1 MWKGSAWYKSARED
15 TNLIKD
21 TIDGALLRDMF
32 LAGASM
38 LEKNRA
44 LVDSLNVFPVPDGD
58 TGTNMFMT
66 MQGAIKDL
74 RSLPE
79 TATVEDVMAKVS
91 SGALR
96 SARGNSGV
104 ILSQLFRGFYKA
116 SKGHEELDAQ
126 TFASAMAQ
134 GTQAAYK
141 AVMKPKEGTI
151 LTVSRM
157 IADEVE
163 KAVAED
169 PELGCTGLM
178 IRILQKGEE
187 ALRITPDLLPV
198 LKEAGVVDSGGK
210 GLLFI
215 YQGFLMAMNG
225 EVILDEEQPA
235 EEEKPA
241 EKEPEEG
248 ASFAAFSAE
257 DIQFGYCTEFFIV
270 HLYDGFEEKDL
281 EQFRKHLEKVGDSV
295 VVACDNDTVKIHVHS
310 NCPGKVLQMAL
321 RYGELD
327 RIKIEN
333 MREQN
338 RQLAAARKQNEKEF
352 ALISISSGAGVDEVF
367 KALSADYIISGGQTM
382 NPSIDSIVNAV
393 RQVNARNVFILPNNS
408 NIILAAT
415 QASAL
420 CDCHVEVLPTKT
432 IPQGIAAAMAFN
444 PDESLETNVSNM
456 TEAYQEV
463 ISGSVTFAV
472 RETQLNGKTIHQG
485 DFIGMLDGELNTVN
499 ADADEAAFELVE
511 HMIEKLGD
519 DECSVA
525 VYFGADVTEERSDAL
540 IERLEAKYPESEFM
554 SRNGGQPLYSYY
566 FSVV

>member
-1 MWKGSAWYKSARED
+1 M
-15 TNLIKD
+15 IKD

-32 LAGASM
+32 LAGAAL

-58 TGTNMFMT
+58 TGTNMSMT
-66 MQGAIKDL
+66 MQGAVKDL
-74 RSLPE
+74 RNLPE
-79 TATVEDVMAKVS
+79 TATVEEVMAKVS

-116 SKGHEELDAQ
+116 AKGHEELDSNL
-126 TFASAMAQ
+126 FAAAMAE
-134 GTQAAYK
+134 GTKAAYK

-157 IADEVE
+157 ISDEVS
-163 KAVAED
+163 KAVEED
-169 PELGCTGLM
+169 PQMGCIALM
-178 IRILQKGEE
+178 ILAIQKGED
-187 ALRITPDLLPV
+187 ALRMTPDLLPV

-215 YQGFLMAMNG
+215 YHGFLKAMNG
-225 EVILDEEQPA
+225 EVDLETLPV
-235 EEEKPA
+235 EEKPA
-241 EKEPEEG
+241 EKETAE
-248 ASFAAFSAE
+248 AANFSEFSAE

-270 HLYDGFEEKDL
+270 HLYEGFEEGDL
-281 EQFRKHLEKVGDSV
+281 DQFRKHLERVGDSV
-295 VVACDNDTVKIHVHS
+295 VCACDNDTVKIHVHS
-310 NCPGKVLQMAL
+310 NCPGKVLQMAM

-338 RQLAAARKQNEKEF
+338 RQLAAQRKRNEKEY
-352 ALISISSGAGVDEVF
+352 ALISVSSGAGVDEVF
-367 KALSADYIISGGQTM
+367 KALSTDHIISGGQTM

-393 RQVNARNVFILPNNS
+393 HQVNARNVFILPNNS

-420 CDCHVEVLPTKT
+420 CSCHVVVLPTKT

-456 TEAYQEV
+456 TEAFQQV

-472 RETQLNGKTIHQG
+472 RETQLNGKMIHQG
-485 DFIGMLDGELNTVN
+485 DFIGMLDGDLNTVSPE
-499 ADADEAAFELVE
+499 ADEAAFELVQ

-519 DECSVA
+519 EECSVT
-525 VYFGADVTEERSDAL
+525 VYYGADVDEERADAL
-540 IERLEAKYPESEFM
+540 IGRLEEKYPESEFM

-566 FSVV
+566 FSVI

>member
-1 MWKGSAWYKSARED
+1 MITDR
-15 TNLIKD
+15 
-21 TIDGALLRDMF
+21 IDGALLRDMF
-32 LAGASM
+32 LAGAAL

-58 TGTNMFMT
+58 TGTNMSMT
-66 MQGAIKDL
+66 MQGAVKDL
-74 RSLPE
+74 RNLPE
-79 TATVEDVMAKVS
+79 TATVEEVMAKVS

-116 SKGHEELDAQ
+116 AKGHEELDSGS
-126 TFASAMAQ
+126 FAAAMAE
-134 GTQAAYK
+134 GTKAAYK

-157 IADEVE
+157 ISDEVQT
-163 KAVAED
+163 AVEED
-169 PELGCTGLM
+169 PQMGCVALM
-178 IRILQKGEE
+178 ILCIQKGED

-215 YQGFLMAMNG
+215 YHGFLMAMNG
-225 EVILDEEQPA
+225 EMDLEALPA
-235 EEEKPA
+235 EEKPA
-241 EKEPEEG
+241 ERETAET
-248 ASFAAFSAE
+248 ANFDQFSAE

-270 HLYDGFEEKDL
+270 HLYEGFEEKDL
-281 EQFRKHLEKVGDSV
+281 DQFRKHLERVGDSV
-295 VVACDNDTVKIHVHS
+295 VVACDSDTVKIHVHS
-310 NCPGKVLQMAL
+310 NCPGKVLQMAM

-338 RQLAAARKQNEKEF
+338 RQLAANRKKNEKEF
-352 ALISISSGAGVDEVF
+352 ALISVSSGAGVDEVF
-367 KALSADYIISGGQTM
+367 KALSTDHIISGGQTM

-393 RQVNARNVFILPNNS
+393 HQVNARNVFILPNNS

-420 CDCHVEVLPTKT
+420 CSCHVVVLPTKT

-472 RETQLNGKTIHQG
+472 RETQLNGKVIHQG
-485 DFIGMLDGELNTVN
+485 DFIGMLDGDLNTVSP
-499 ADADEAAFELVE
+499 DADEAAFELVE

-519 DECSVA
+519 EECSVT
-525 VYFGADVTEERSDAL
+525 VYYGADVEEERADAL
-540 IERLEAKYPESEFM
+540 VGRLEEKYPESEFM
-554 SRNGGQPLYSYY
+554 SRSGGQPLYSYY
-566 FSVV
+566 FSVI

>member
-1 MWKGSAWYKSARED
+1 MI
-15 TNLIKD
+15 TD

-32 LAGASM
+32 LAGAAL

-58 TGTNMFMT
+58 TGTNMSMT
-66 MQGAIKDL
+66 MQGAVKDL
-74 RSLPE
+74 RNLPE
-79 TATVEDVMAKVS
+79 TATVEEVMAKVS

-116 SKGHEELDAQ
+116 AKGHEELDGIS
-126 TFASAMAQ
+126 FAAAMAE
-134 GTQAAYK
+134 GTKAAYK

-157 IADEVE
+157 ISDEVQ
-163 KAVAED
+163 KAVEED
-169 PELGCTGLM
+169 AQLGCEALM
-178 IRILQKGEE
+178 ITCIQKGEE
-187 ALRITPDLLPV
+187 ALRLTPDLLPV

-215 YQGFLMAMNG
+215 YHGFLMAMNG
-225 EVILDEEQPA
+225 EMDIEELPA
-235 EEEKPA
+235 EEKPA
-241 EKEPEEG
+241 EKETSE
-248 ASFAAFSAE
+248 AANFAEFSAE

-270 HLYDGFEEKDL
+270 HLYEGFEEKDL
-281 EQFRKHLEKVGDSV
+281 DQFRKHLERVGDSV
-295 VVACDNDTVKIHVHS
+295 VCACDNDTVKIHVHS
-310 NCPGKVLQMAL
+310 NCPGKVLQMAM

-338 RQLAAARKQNEKEF
+338 RQLAAQRKRNEKEF
-352 ALISISSGAGVDEVF
+352 ALISVSCGAGVDEVF
-367 KALSADYIISGGQTM
+367 KALSTDHIISGGQTM

-393 RQVNARNVFILPNNS
+393 HQVNARNVFILPNNS

-420 CDCHVEVLPTKT
+420 CSCRVVVLPTKT

-456 TEAYQEV
+456 TEAFQEV
-463 ISGSVTFAV
+463 VSGSVTFAV
-472 RETQLNGKTIHQG
+472 RETQLNGKVIHQG
-485 DFIGMLDGELNTVN
+485 DFIGMLDGDLNTVSP
-499 ADADEAAFELVE
+499 DADEAAFELVE

-519 DECSVA
+519 EECSVTVYYGAA
-525 VYFGADVTEERSDAL
+525 VDEERADAL
-540 IERLEAKYPESEFM
+540 IARLEEKYPESEFM

-566 FSVV
+566 FSVI

>member
-1 MWKGSAWYKSARED
+1 M
-15 TNLIKD
+15 IKD

-32 LAGASM
+32 LAGASL

-58 TGTNMFMT
+58 TGTNMSMT
-66 MQGAIKDL
+66 MQGAVKDL

-79 TATVEDVMAKVS
+79 TATVEEVMAKVS

-116 SKGHEELDAQ
+116 AKGHEELDSLS
-126 TFASAMAQ
+126 FAAAMAE
-134 GTQAAYK
+134 GTTAAYK

-157 IADEVE
+157 ISDEIQQAVE
-163 KAVAED
+163 QD
-169 PELGCTGLM
+169 PQMGCIALM
-178 IRILQKGEE
+178 ILCIQKGEE
-187 ALRITPDLLPV
+187 ALKLTPDLLPV

-215 YQGFLMAMNG
+215 YHGFLKAMNG
-225 EVILDEEQPA
+225 EMDLEEMPA
-235 EEEKPA
+235 EEKPA
-241 EKEPEEG
+241 EKEAGE
-248 ASFAAFSAE
+248 AANFAEFSPE

-270 HLYDGFEEKDL
+270 HLYEGFEEKDL
-281 EQFRKHLEKVGDSV
+281 EQFRKHLERVGDSV
-295 VVACDNDTVKIHVHS
+295 VCACDSDTVKIHVHS
-310 NCPGKVLQMAL
+310 NCPGKVLQMAM

-338 RQLAAARKQNEKEF
+338 RQLAANRKKNEKEF
-352 ALISISSGAGVDEVF
+352 ALISVSSGAGVDEVF
-367 KALSADYIISGGQTM
+367 RALSADHIISGGQTM

-393 RQVNARNVFILPNNS
+393 HQVNARNVFILPNNS
-408 NIILAAT
+408 NIILAAN
-415 QASAL
+415 QASVL
-420 CDCHVEVLPTKT
+420 CSCHVVVLPTKT

-456 TEAYQEV
+456 TEAFQKV

-485 DFIGMLDGELNTVN
+485 DFIGMLDGDLNTVSP
-499 ADADEAAFELVE
+499 DADEAAFELVE
-511 HMIEKLGD
+511 HMIKKLGD
-519 DECSVA
+519 EECSVT
-525 VYFGADVTEERSDAL
+525 VYYGADVDEERADAL
-540 IERLEAKYPESEFM
+540 IGKLEEKYPESEFM

-566 FSVV
+566 FSVI

>member
-1 MWKGSAWYKSARED
+1 M
-15 TNLIKD
+15 IKD

-32 LAGASM
+32 LAGASL

-58 TGTNMFMT
+58 TGTNMSMT
-66 MQGAIKDL
+66 MQGAVKDL
-74 RSLPE
+74 RNLPE
-79 TATVEDVMAKVS
+79 TATVEEVMAKVS

-116 SKGHEELDAQ
+116 AKGHEELDGNS
-126 TFASAMAQ
+126 FAAAMAE
-134 GTQAAYK
+134 GTTAAYK

-157 IADEVE
+157 ISDEVR
-163 KAVAED
+163 KAVEED
-169 PELGCTGLM
+169 PQVGCIALM
-178 IRILQKGEE
+178 ILCLQKGED
-187 ALRITPDLLPV
+187 ALKMTPDLLPV

-215 YQGFLMAMNG
+215 YHGFLMAMNG
-225 EVILDEEQPA
+225 EMDLQMPPV
-235 EEEKPA
+235 EEKPV
-241 EKEPEEG
+241 EKEPAES
-248 ASFAAFSAE
+248 ANFSAFSAE
-257 DIQFGYCTEFFIV
+257 EIQFGYCTEFFIV
-270 HLYDGFEEKDL
+270 HLYEGFEEKDL
-281 EQFRKHLEKVGDSV
+281 DQFRRHLERVGDSV

-310 NCPGKVLQMAL
+310 NCPGKVLQMAM

-338 RQLAAARKQNEKEF
+338 RQLAAQRKRNEKEF

-367 KALSADYIISGGQTM
+367 KALSADHIISGGQTM

-393 RQVNARNVFILPNNS
+393 HQVNARNVFVLPNNS
-408 NIILAAT
+408 NIILAAN

-420 CDCHVEVLPTKT
+420 CNCHVVVLPTKT
-432 IPQGIAAAMAFN
+432 IPQGIAAAMAYN
-444 PDESLETNVSNM
+444 PDESLETNVNNM
-456 TEAYQEV
+456 TEAFQEV

-472 RETQLNGKTIHQG
+472 RETQLNGKIIHQG
-485 DFIGMLDGELNTVN
+485 DFIGMLDGDLNTVSSE
-499 ADADEAAFELVE
+499 ADEAAFELVE

-519 DECSVA
+519 DECSVTA
-525 VYFGADVTEERSDAL
+525 YYGADVDEERADAL
-540 IERLEAKYPESEFM
+540 IARLEEKYPESEFM

-566 FSVV
+566 FSVI

>member
-1 MWKGSAWYKSARED
+1 M
-15 TNLIKD
+15 IKD

-32 LAGASM
+32 LAGASL

-58 TGTNMFMT
+58 TGTNMSMT
-66 MQGAIKDL
+66 MQGAVKDL
-74 RSLPE
+74 RNMPE
-79 TATVEDVMAKVS
+79 TATVEEVMAKVS

-104 ILSQLFRGFYKA
+104 ILSQLFRGFYKVA
-116 SKGHEELDAQ
+116 KGHEELDSAA
-126 TFASAMAQ
+126 FSAAMAE
-134 GTQAAYK
+134 GTKAAYK

-157 IADEVE
+157 ISDEVQN
-163 KAVAED
+163 AVDED
-169 PELGCTGLM
+169 PEIGCEAIM
-178 IRILQKGEE
+178 IRVIQKGEE
-187 ALRITPDLLPV
+187 ALKITPDLLPV

-215 YQGFLMAMNG
+215 YHGFLMAMNG
-225 EVILDEEQPA
+225 ELDLGALPVAEKA
-235 EEEKPA
+235 EEKAADEA
-241 EKEPEEG
+241 
-248 ASFAAFSAE
+248 ASFDQFSTE

-270 HLYDGFEEKDL
+270 HLYEGFEEKDL
-281 EQFRKHLEKVGDSV
+281 DQFRKHLERVGDSV
-295 VVACDNDTVKIHVHS
+295 VVACDSDTVKIHVHS
-310 NCPGKVLQMAL
+310 NCPGKVLQMAM

-338 RQLAAARKQNEKEF
+338 RQLAAQRKKNEKEF
-352 ALISISSGAGVDEVF
+352 ALISVSSGAGVDEVF
-367 KALSADYIISGGQTM
+367 KALSTDHIISGGQTM

-393 RQVNARNVFILPNNS
+393 HQANARNVFILPNNS

-415 QASAL
+415 QASVL
-420 CDCHVEVLPTKT
+420 CSCHVEVLPTKT

-444 PDESLETNVSNM
+444 PDESLETNIANM
-456 TEAYQEV
+456 TEAFQQV
-463 ISGSVTFAV
+463 ISGSITFAV
-472 RETQLNGKTIHQG
+472 RETQLNGKSIQQG
-485 DFIGMLDGELNTVN
+485 DFIGMLDGDLNTVSP
-499 ADADEAAFELVE
+499 DADEAAFELVE

-519 DECSVA
+519 DECSVT
-525 VYFGADVTEERSDAL
+525 VYYGADVEEGRADAL
-540 IERLEAKYPESEFM
+540 IAKLEEKYPESEFM

-566 FSVV
+566 FSVI

>member
-1 MWKGSAWYKSARED
+1 MI
-15 TNLIKD
+15 TD

-32 LAGASM
+32 LAGAAL

-58 TGTNMFMT
+58 TGTNMSMT
-66 MQGAIKDL
+66 MQGAVKDL
-74 RSLPE
+74 RNLPE
-79 TATVEDVMAKVS
+79 TATVEEVMAKVS

-116 SKGHEELDAQ
+116 AKGHEELDGIS
-126 TFASAMAQ
+126 FAAAMAE
-134 GTQAAYK
+134 GTKAAYK

-157 IADEVE
+157 ISDEVQ
-163 KAVAED
+163 KAVEED
-169 PELGCTGLM
+169 AQLGCEALM
-178 IRILQKGEE
+178 ITCIQKGEE
-187 ALRITPDLLPV
+187 ALRLTPDLLPV

-215 YQGFLMAMNG
+215 YHGFLMAMNG
-225 EVILDEEQPA
+225 EMDIEELPA
-235 EEEKPA
+235 EEKPA
-241 EKEPEEG
+241 EKETSE
-248 ASFAAFSAE
+248 AANFAEFSAE

-270 HLYDGFEEKDL
+270 HLYEGFEEKDL
-281 EQFRKHLEKVGDSV
+281 DQFRKHLERVGDSV
-295 VVACDNDTVKIHVHS
+295 VCACDNDTVKIHVHS
-310 NCPGKVLQMAL
+310 NCPGKVLQMAM

-338 RQLAAARKQNEKEF
+338 RQLAAQRKKNEKEY
-352 ALISISSGAGVDEVF
+352 ALISVSCGAGVDEVF
-367 KALSADYIISGGQTM
+367 KALSTDYIISGGQTM

-393 RQVNARNVFILPNNS
+393 HQANARNVFILPNNS

-420 CDCHVEVLPTKT
+420 CNCHVVVLPTKT

-456 TEAYQEV
+456 TEAFQEV
-463 ISGSVTFAV
+463 ISGAVTFAV
-472 RETQLNGKTIHQG
+472 RETQLNGKVIHQG
-485 DFIGMLDGELNTVN
+485 DFIGILDGDLNTVN
-499 ADADEAAFELVE
+499 PDADEAAFELVE

-519 DECSVA
+519 DECSVTI
-525 VYFGADVTEERSDAL
+525 YYGTDADEERTDTL
-540 IERLEAKYPESEFM
+540 IARLEEKYPESEFM

-566 FSVV
+566 FSVI

>member
-1 MWKGSAWYKSARED
+1 MI
-15 TNLIKD
+15 TD

-32 LAGASM
+32 LAGAAL

-58 TGTNMFMT
+58 TGTNMSMT
-66 MQGAIKDL
+66 MQGAVKDL
-74 RSLPE
+74 RNLPE
-79 TATVEDVMAKVS
+79 TVTVEEVMAKVS

-116 SKGHEELDAQ
+116 AKGREELDGAA
-126 TFASAMAQ
+126 FSAAMVE
-134 GTQAAYK
+134 GTKAAYK

-157 IADEVE
+157 ISEEVE
-163 KAVAED
+163 RAVEKE
-169 PELGCTGLM
+169 PEVGCEALM
-178 IRILQKGEE
+178 ILAIQKGEE
-187 ALRITPDLLPV
+187 ALRMTPDLLPV

-215 YQGFLMAMNG
+215 YHGFLMAING
-225 EVILDEEQPA
+225 ELELEPLSVEDAVEEKEA
-235 EEEKPA
+235 EEIA
-241 EKEPEEG
+241 N
-248 ASFAAFSAE
+248 FDQFSAE

-281 EQFRKHLEKVGDSV
+281 DQFRKHLERVGDSV
-295 VVACDNDTVKIHVHS
+295 VVACDSDTVKIHVHS
-310 NCPGKVLQMAL
+310 NCPGKVLQMAM

-338 RQLAAARKQNEKEF
+338 RQLAAQRKKTEKEY
-352 ALISISSGAGVDEVF
+352 ALISVSSGAGVDEVF
-367 KALSADYIISGGQTM
+367 KALSTDRIISGGQTM

-393 RQVNARNVFILPNNS
+393 HQVNARNVFVLPNNS

-420 CDCHVEVLPTKT
+420 CSCHVEVLPTRT

-444 PDESLETNVSNM
+444 PDEDLETNVSNM
-456 TEAYQEV
+456 TEAFQQV

-472 RETQLNGKTIHQG
+472 RETQLNGKSIHQG
-485 DFIGMLDGELNTVN
+485 DFIGMLDGDLNTVSP
-499 ADADEAAFELVE
+499 DADEAAFELVE

-519 DECSVA
+519 EECSVT
-525 VYFGADVTEERSDAL
+525 VYFGADVDEGRADAL
-540 IERLEAKYPESEFM
+540 IARLEEKYPESEFM

-566 FSVV
+566 FSVI

>member
-1 MWKGSAWYKSARED
+1 M
-15 TNLIKD
+15 IKD

-32 LAGASM
+32 LAGASL

-58 TGTNMFMT
+58 TGTNMSMT
-66 MQGAIKDL
+66 MQGAVKDL
-74 RSLPE
+74 RNLPE
-79 TATVEDVMAKVS
+79 TATVEEVMAKVS

-116 SKGHEELDAQ
+116 AKGHEELDSSS
-126 TFASAMAQ
+126 FATAMAE
-134 GTQAAYK
+134 GTTAAYK

-157 IADEVE
+157 ISDEIQQAVE
-163 KAVAED
+163 GD
-169 PELGCTGLM
+169 PQMGCIALM
-178 IRILQKGEE
+178 ILCIQKGEE
-187 ALRITPDLLPV
+187 ALRMTPDLLPV

-215 YQGFLMAMNG
+215 YHGFLMAMNG
-225 EVILDEEQPA
+225 EMDIEVLPV
-235 EEEKPA
+235 EEKPA
-241 EKEPEEG
+241 EKELGE
-248 ASFAAFSAE
+248 AANFAEFSAE

-270 HLYDGFEEKDL
+270 HLYEGFEEKDL
-281 EQFRKHLEKVGDSV
+281 DQFRRHLERVGDSV
-295 VVACDNDTVKIHVHS
+295 VCACDNDTVKIHVHS
-310 NCPGKVLQMAL
+310 NCPGKVLQMAM

-338 RQLAAARKQNEKEF
+338 RQLAAQRKRNEKEY
-352 ALISISSGAGVDEVF
+352 ALISVSSGAGIDEVF
-367 KALSADYIISGGQTM
+367 KALSADHIISGGQTM

-393 RQVNARNVFILPNNS
+393 HQVNARNVFILPNNS
-408 NIILAAT
+408 NIILAAN

-420 CDCHVEVLPTKT
+420 CNCHVVVLPTKT

-444 PDESLETNVSNM
+444 PDESLQTNVNNM
-456 TEAYQEV
+456 TEAFGEV

-485 DFIGMLDGELNTVN
+485 DFIGMLDGELNTVSP
-499 ADADEAAFELVE
+499 DADEAAFELVE

-519 DECSVA
+519 EECSVT
-525 VYFGADVTEERSDAL
+525 VYFGADVDEERADTL
-540 IERLEAKYPESEFM
+540 VGRLEEKYPESEFM

-566 FSVV
+566 FSVI

>member
-1 MWKGSAWYKSARED
+1 
-15 TNLIKD
+15 
-21 TIDGALLRDMF
+21 MF
-32 LAGASM
+32 LAGASL

-58 TGTNMFMT
+58 TGTNMSMT
-66 MQGAIKDL
+66 MQGAVKDL
-74 RSLPE
+74 RNLPE
-79 TATVEDVMAKVS
+79 TATVEEVMAKVS

-116 SKGHEELDAQ
+116 ARGREELDSAS
-126 TFASAMAQ
+126 FAAAMAE
-134 GTQAAYK
+134 GTAAAYK

-157 IADEVE
+157 ISDEVRRAME
-163 KAVAED
+163 ED
-169 PELGCTGLM
+169 PEKGCEALM
-178 IRILQKGEE
+178 VLAIQKGEE
-187 ALRITPDLLPV
+187 ALKLTPDLLPV

-215 YQGFLMAMNG
+215 YHGFLMAMNG
-225 EVILDEEQPA
+225 EVDLEALPA
-235 EEEKPA
+235 EEKPQEREA
-241 EKEPEEG
+241 DET
-248 ASFAAFSAE
+248 ANFDQFSAE

-270 HLYDGFEEKDL
+270 HLYEGFEEKDL
-281 EQFRKHLEKVGDSV
+281 DQFRRHLERVGDSV
-295 VVACDNDTVKIHVHS
+295 VVACDSDTVKIHVHS
-310 NCPGKVLQMAL
+310 NCPGKVLQMAM

-338 RQLAAARKQNEKEF
+338 RQLIANRKKNEKEY
-352 ALISISSGAGVDEVF
+352 ALISVSSGAGVDEVF
-367 KALSADYIISGGQTM
+367 KALSADHIISGGQTM

-393 RQVNARNVFILPNNS
+393 HQVNARNVFILPNNS
-408 NIILAAT
+408 NIILAAN
-415 QASAL
+415 QASVL
-420 CDCHVEVLPTKT
+420 CSCHVVVLPTKT

-444 PDESLETNVSNM
+444 PDESLDANVTNM
-456 TEAYQEV
+456 TEAFQQV

-472 RETQLNGKTIHQG
+472 RETQLNGKSIHQG
-485 DFIGMLDGELNTVN
+485 DFIGMLDGDLNTVS

-519 DECSVA
+519 EECSVTA
-525 VYFGADVTEERSDAL
+525 YFGADVDEERADAL
-540 IERLEAKYPESEFM
+540 LQKLEEKYPESEFM

-566 FSVV
+566 FSVI

>member
-1 MWKGSAWYKSARED
+1 MI
-15 TNLIKD
+15 TD

-32 LAGASM
+32 LAGASL

-58 TGTNMFMT
+58 TGTNMSMT
-66 MQGAIKDL
+66 MQGAVKDL
-74 RSLPE
+74 RTMPE
-79 TATVEDVMAKVS
+79 TATVEEVMAKVS

-116 SKGHEELDAQ
+116 AKGHEELDGA
-126 TFASAMAQ
+126 TFAAAMME
-134 GTQAAYK
+134 GTTAAYK

-157 IADEVE
+157 ISDEV
-163 KAVAED
+163 KRAVEED
-169 PELGCTGLM
+169 PLVGCMPLM
-178 IRILQKGEE
+178 ILSIQKGEE
-187 ALRITPDLLPV
+187 ALKMTPDLLPV

-210 GLLFI
+210 GLMFI
-215 YQGFLMAMNG
+215 YHGFLMAMNG
-225 EVILDEEQPA
+225 EVVLNELPV
-235 EEEKPA
+235 EEKPE
-241 EKEPEEG
+241 EKELSETANFSE
-248 ASFAAFSAE
+248 FSAE

-281 EQFRKHLEKVGDSV
+281 DQFRKHLERVGDSV
-295 VVACDNDTVKIHVHS
+295 VCACDSDTVKIHVHS
-310 NCPGKVLQMAL
+310 NCPGKVLQMAM

-338 RQLAAARKQNEKEF
+338 RQLAAQRKRTEKEF
-352 ALISISSGAGVDEVF
+352 ALISVSCGAGVDEVF
-367 KALSADYIISGGQTM
+367 KALSTDHIISGGQTM

-393 RQVNARNVFILPNNS
+393 HQVNARNVFVLPNNS
-408 NIILAAT
+408 NIILAAN
-415 QASAL
+415 QASVL
-420 CDCHVEVLPTKT
+420 CNCHVVVLPTKT

-456 TEAYQEV
+456 TEAFQEV
-463 ISGSVTFAV
+463 VSGSVTFAV
-472 RETQLNGKTIHQG
+472 RETQVNGKAIHEG
-485 DFIGMLDGELNTVN
+485 DFIGMLDGDLNTVDP
-499 ADADEAAFELVE
+499 DADEAAFELVQN
-511 HMIEKLGD
+511 MIEKLGD
-519 DECSVA
+519 EECSVT
-525 VYFGADVTEERSDAL
+525 VYYGADVEEGRADAL
-540 IERLEAKYPESEFM
+540 IERLEEKYPEAEFM

-566 FSVV
+566 FSVI

>member
-1 MWKGSAWYKSARED
+1 
-15 TNLIKD
+15 LIRD

-32 LAGASM
+32 LAGASL

-58 TGTNMFMT
+58 TGTNMSMT

-74 RSLPE
+74 RNLPE
-79 TATVEDVMAKVS
+79 TATAEEVMAKVS

-116 SKGHEELDAQ
+116 SKGKEELDSNGFVDALV
-126 TFASAMAQ
+126 Q

-157 IADEVE
+157 ISESLAGALE
-163 KAVAED
+163 AE
-169 PELGCTGLM
+169 PETGCMALM
-178 IRILQKGEE
+178 TLAIQKGEE
-187 ALRITPDLLPV
+187 ALKMTPDLLPV

-215 YQGFLMAMNG
+215 YHGFLMAMNG
-225 EVILDEEQPA
+225 ELELEAVAP
-235 EEEKPA
+235 EEKPA
-241 EKEPEEG
+241 EAAQEE
-248 ASFAAFSAE
+248 AANFDQFSAE

-270 HLYDGFEEKDL
+270 RLYEGFEEKDL
-281 EQFRKHLEKVGDSV
+281 DQFRKHLERVGDSV

-310 NCPGKVLQMAL
+310 NCPGKVLQMAM

-338 RQLAAARKQNEKEF
+338 RQLAAQRKKNEKEF
-352 ALISISSGAGVDEVF
+352 ALISVSSGAGVDEVF
-367 KALSADYIISGGQTM
+367 KALSTDRIISGGQTM

-393 RQVNARNVFILPNNS
+393 HQVNARNVFILPNNS
-408 NIILAAT
+408 NIILAAN
-415 QASAL
+415 QASVL
-420 CDCHVEVLPTKT
+420 CDCHVVVLPTKT
-432 IPQGIAAAMAFN
+432 IPQGIAAALAFN
-444 PDESLETNVSNM
+444 PDESLETNLSNM
-456 TEAYQEV
+456 TEAFQTV

-472 RETQLNGKTIHQG
+472 RETQLNGKVIHQG
-485 DFIGMLDGELNTVN
+485 DFIGMLDGDLNTVSPE
-499 ADADEAAFELVE
+499 ADEAAFQLVE
-511 HMIEKLGD
+511 NMIEKLGD
-519 DECSVA
+519 DECSVT
-525 VYFGADVTEERSDAL
+525 VYFGADVSEERADAL
-540 IERLEAKYPESEFM
+540 IRRLEEKYPESEFM

>member
-1 MWKGSAWYKSARED
+1 MI
-15 TNLIKD
+15 TD

-32 LAGASM
+32 LAGAAL

-58 TGTNMFMT
+58 TGTNMSMT
-66 MQGAIKDL
+66 MQGAVKDL
-74 RSLPE
+74 RNLPE
-79 TATVEDVMAKVS
+79 TATVEEVMAKVS

-116 SKGHEELDAQ
+116 AKGHEELDGIS
-126 TFASAMAQ
+126 FATAMAE
-134 GTQAAYK
+134 GTKAAYK

-157 IADEVE
+157 ISDEVQN
-163 KAVAED
+163 AVEED
-169 PELGCTGLM
+169 AQLGCEALM
-178 IRILQKGEE
+178 ITCIQKGEE
-187 ALRITPDLLPV
+187 ALRLTPDLLPV

-215 YQGFLMAMNG
+215 YHGFLMAMNG
-225 EVILDEEQPA
+225 EMDFEEAPA
-235 EEEKPA
+235 EEKPV
-241 EKEPEEG
+241 EKETSG
-248 ASFAAFSAE
+248 AANFAEFSAE

-270 HLYDGFEEKDL
+270 HLYEGYEEKDL
-281 EQFRKHLEKVGDSV
+281 DQFRKHLERVGDSV
-295 VVACDNDTVKIHVHS
+295 VCACDNDTVKIHVHS
-310 NCPGKVLQMAL
+310 NCPGKVLQMAM

-338 RQLAAARKQNEKEF
+338 RQLAAQRKRNEKEF
-352 ALISISSGAGVDEVF
+352 ALISVSCGTGVDEVF
-367 KALSADYIISGGQTM
+367 KALSTDHIISGGQTM

-393 RQVNARNVFILPNNS
+393 HQVNARNVFILPNNS

-420 CDCHVEVLPTKT
+420 CSCRVVVLPTKT

-456 TEAYQEV
+456 TEAFQEV
-463 ISGSVTFAV
+463 LSGSVTFAV
-472 RETQLNGKTIHQG
+472 RETQLNGKVIHQG
-485 DFIGMLDGELNTVN
+485 DFIGMLDGDLNTVDP
-499 ADADEAAFELVE
+499 DADEAAFELVE

-519 DECSVA
+519 EECSVT
-525 VYFGADVTEERSDAL
+525 VYYGADVDEERADAL
-540 IERLEAKYPESEFM
+540 IARLEEKYPESEFM

-566 FSVV
+566 FSVI